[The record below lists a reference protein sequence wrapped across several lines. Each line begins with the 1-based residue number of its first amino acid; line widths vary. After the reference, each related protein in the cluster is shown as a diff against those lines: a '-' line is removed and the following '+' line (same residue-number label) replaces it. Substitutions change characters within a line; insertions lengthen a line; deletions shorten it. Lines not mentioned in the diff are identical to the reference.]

1 MYRFLI
7 LAICCTFV
15 HVRADAYH
23 IIGGEIYYTYVGTA
37 GDGVFRYEIVL
48 KLYRDADFTCGPIQG
63 CLDHF
68 EDPVPIN
75 IYNSSGQRI
84 TNALQLY
91 IKQTKPL
98 RDTLKNPCLAP
109 RTQNLEVAYYRDTVE
124 LPASPGG
131 YYVTYQRCC
140 RGEKLVNIYDSE
152 HEGSTFYTVIPG
164 TDKRPT
170 NSSARFN
177 HDGAI
182 VICNSLPFAFN
193 YSATDPDGD
202 SLTYML
208 CSALTGGATRSE
220 AMSTTPPP
228 YTNTVNYVAPYSGA
242 NPMGG
247 APQIS
252 IDNNGILR
260 GTPNREG
267 KFVISVCVNEYDR
280 RTKVLLGTHHKDLLL
295 TVFNCK
301 TNIKA
306 GFPSVLMNCVEN
318 PDLAV
323 TIPNYSNAGF
333 TSAYYWEF
341 GDGTDTITFDKT
353 VFSHQ
358 YPDTGIYKVKLVVN
372 RGLSCTDS
380 VTGFVHNYP
389 GLKADFTMEGL
400 CRGEPIRFNDI
411 SSYRYGKITS
421 RRWDIGVTDAPQFAS
436 AVSTQLNYVYQDG
449 GAYTVTLKILTDR
462 SCSAELAKEI
472 TVYEVNPFAGNDT
485 ILAKGQ
491 KLQLNASGGEFY
503 AWSPPVGLSNVNI
516 ADPYVSGDVDMTY
529 LLKVSNSQGC
539 IGYDSVS
546 VKYYAGP
553 EVYIPTAFSPN
564 GDGQNDRFRFIPVGI
579 TEYEYFR
586 IFNRWGQEIYS
597 STDFRQGWDGTI
609 KGAPAPVDTYI
620 WILAGKDLTGKSI
633 LKKGTVTLV
642 K

>member
-1 MYRFLI
+1 MY
-7 LAICCTFV
+7 
-15 HVRADAYH
+15 
-23 IIGGEIYYTYVGTA
+23 
-37 GDGVFRYEIVL
+37 RYEIVL

-75 IYNSSGQRI
+75 IYNAAGTRI

-91 IKQTKPL
+91 IVQTKSL

-109 RTQNLEVAYYRDTVE
+109 RTQNLEVAFYRDTIE

-140 RGEKLVNIYDSE
+140 RGEKLINIYDSE

-164 TDKRPT
+164 TDKIPT
-170 NSSARFN
+170 NSSARFK

-182 VICNSLPFAFN
+182 VICNSLPFTFN
-193 YSATDPDGD
+193 YAAFDPDGD
-202 SLTYML
+202 SLTYTL

-220 AMSTTPPP
+220 AMASNPPP
-228 YTNTVNYVAPYSGA
+228 YTNTVNYVAPYSGP

-247 APQIS
+247 APQIT

-280 RTKVLLGTHHKDLLL
+280 HTKILLGTHHKDLLL

-306 GFPSVLMNCVEN
+306 GFPSVLMNCVIS

-333 TSAYYWEF
+333 TSTYHWNF

-353 VFSHQ
+353 VFKHL
-358 YPDTGIYKVKLVVN
+358 YPDTGVYKVKLVVN

-400 CRGEPIRFNDI
+400 CRGAPIRFNDI
-411 SSYRYGKITS
+411 SSYTYGKITN
-421 RRWDIGVTDAPQFAS
+421 RRWDIGIPDAPQFAS
-436 AVSTQLNYVYQDG
+436 AVSTQLNYVYQKG
-449 GAYTVTLKILTDR
+449 GTYTVTLHVLTDR
-462 SCSAELAKEI
+462 SCSAELSKEI

-503 AWSPPVGLSNVNI
+503 AWSPPEGLSNI
-516 ADPYVSGDVDMTY
+516 SIPDPVAGGDQDVTY

-539 IGYDSVS
+539 IGYDTVS

-553 EVYIPTAFSPN
+553 DIYIPTAFSPN
-564 GDGQNDRFRFIPVGI
+564 GDGQNDQFRFIPVGI
-579 TEYEYFR
+579 TEYAYFR

-597 STDFRQGWDGTI
+597 STDFRKGWDGNI

-620 WILAGKDLTGKSI
+620 WILAGKDFTGKSI

>member
-1 MYRFLI
+1 M
-7 LAICCTFV
+7 
-15 HVRADAYH
+15 
-23 IIGGEIYYTYVGTA
+23 
-37 GDGVFRYEIVL
+37 L

-75 IYNSSGQRI
+75 IYNSGGQRI

-91 IKQTKPL
+91 IKQTFPL

-140 RGEKLVNIYDSE
+140 RGEKLVNIHDSE

-280 RTKVLLGTHHKDLLL
+280 RTKILLGTHHKDLLL

-318 PDLAV
+318 TDLAV

-341 GDGTDTITFDKT
+341 GDGTDTVTFDKT

-358 YPDTGIYKVKLVVN
+358 YPDTGIFKVKLVVN

-436 AVSTQLNYVYQDG
+436 AVSTQLSYVYQDG

-462 SCSAELAKEI
+462 SCSAELAKDI

-503 AWSPPVGLSNVNI
+503 AWSPPQGLSNVNI

-539 IGYDSVS
+539 FGYDSIS

-553 EVYIPTAFSPN
+553 EIYIPTAFSPN

>member
-37 GDGVFRYEIVL
+37 GDGIYRYEIVL

-75 IYNSSGQRI
+75 IYNSNGTRI
-84 TNALQLY
+84 TNALQLR
-91 IKQTKPL
+91 IKQTLPL

-109 RTQNLEVAYYRDTVE
+109 RTQNLEVAFYRDTID

-140 RGEKLVNIYDSE
+140 RGEKLINIYDSE

-164 TDKRPT
+164 TDKKPT
-170 NSSARFN
+170 NSSARFK

-182 VICNSLPFAFN
+182 VICNLLPFTFN
-193 YSATDPDGD
+193 YSAFDPDGD
-202 SLTYML
+202 SLTYTL
-208 CSALTGGATRSE
+208 CSALTGGSTRSE
-220 AMSTTPPP
+220 AMATSPPP
-228 YTNTVNYVAPYSGA
+228 YTNTVNYVTPYSGA

-247 APQIS
+247 SPQIT
-252 IDNNGILR
+252 IDNNGMLK
-260 GTPNREG
+260 GTPTREG

-280 RTKVLLGTHHKDLLL
+280 ATKMLIGTHHKDLLL

-301 TNIKA
+301 TSIKA
-306 GFPSVLMNCVEN
+306 GFPSILMNCVAS
-318 PDLAV
+318 PDLSV

-333 TSAYYWEF
+333 TSSYYWQL
-341 GDGTDTITFDKT
+341 GDGTDTVTFDKT
-353 VFSHQ
+353 VFTHT

-372 RGLSCTDS
+372 PGLSCTDS

-389 GLKADFTMEGL
+389 GLKADFTVEGL
-400 CRGEPIRFNDI
+400 CRGEPIRFNDN
-411 SSYRYGKITS
+411 STYTYGKITS
-421 RRWDIGVTDAPQFAS
+421 RRWDIGIPNGSQFAS

-449 GAYTVTLKILTDR
+449 GTYTVTMNILTDR
-462 SCSAELAKEI
+462 SCSAEIIKEI

-491 KLQLNASGGEFY
+491 QLQLTASGGEFY
-503 AWSPPVGLSNVNI
+503 AWSPPDGLSSINI
-516 ADPYVSGDVDMTY
+516 PDPVVSGDQDMTY
-529 LLKVSNSQGC
+529 YLKVSNSQGC
-539 IGYDSVS
+539 FGYDSIS

-564 GDGQNDRFRFIPVGI
+564 GDGQNDKFRFIPVGI
-579 TEYEYFR
+579 TAYEFFR
-586 IFNRWGQEIYS
+586 IFNRWGQEVYS
-597 STDFRQGWDGTI
+597 STDFRKGWDGTI
-609 KGAPAPVDTYI
+609 KGEPAPVDTYI
-620 WILAGKDLTGKSI
+620 WILSGKDFTGKSI

>member
-1 MYRFLI
+1 M
-7 LAICCTFV
+7 
-15 HVRADAYH
+15 
-23 IIGGEIYYTYVGTA
+23 GTA
-37 GDGVFRYEIVL
+37 GDGIYRYEIVL

-75 IYNSSGQRI
+75 IYNSNGTRI
-84 TNALQLY
+84 TNALQLR
-91 IKQTKPL
+91 IKQTLPL

-109 RTQNLEVAYYRDTVE
+109 RTQNLEVAFYRDTID

-140 RGEKLVNIYDSE
+140 RGEKLINIYDSE

-164 TDKRPT
+164 TDKKPT
-170 NSSARFN
+170 NSSARFK

-182 VICNSLPFAFN
+182 VICNLLPFTFN
-193 YSATDPDGD
+193 YSAFDPDGD
-202 SLTYML
+202 SLTYTL
-208 CSALTGGATRSE
+208 CSALTGGSTRSE
-220 AMSTTPPP
+220 AMATSPPP
-228 YTNTVNYVAPYSGA
+228 YTNTVNYVTPYSGA

-247 APQIS
+247 SPQIT
-252 IDNNGILR
+252 IDNNGMLK
-260 GTPNREG
+260 GTPTREG

-280 RTKVLLGTHHKDLLL
+280 ATKMLIGTHHKDLLL

-301 TNIKA
+301 TSIKA
-306 GFPSVLMNCVEN
+306 GFPSILMNCVAS
-318 PDLAV
+318 PDLSV

-333 TSAYYWEF
+333 TSSYYWQL
-341 GDGTDTITFDKT
+341 GDGTDTVTFDKT
-353 VFSHQ
+353 VFTHT

-372 RGLSCTDS
+372 PGLSCTDS

-389 GLKADFTMEGL
+389 GLKADFTVEGL
-400 CRGEPIRFNDI
+400 CRGEPIRFNDN
-411 SSYRYGKITS
+411 STYTYGKITS
-421 RRWDIGVTDAPQFAS
+421 RRWDIGIPNGPQFAS

-449 GAYTVTLKILTDR
+449 GTYTVTMNILTDR
-462 SCSAELAKEI
+462 SCSAEIIKEI

-491 KLQLNASGGEFY
+491 QLQLTASGGEFY
-503 AWSPPVGLSNVNI
+503 AWSPPDGLSSINI
-516 ADPYVSGDVDMTY
+516 PDPVVSGDQDMTY
-529 LLKVSNSQGC
+529 YLKVSNSQGC
-539 IGYDSVS
+539 FGYDSIS

-564 GDGQNDRFRFIPVGI
+564 GDGQNDKFRFIPVGI
-579 TEYEYFR
+579 TAYEFFR
-586 IFNRWGQEIYS
+586 IFNRWGQEVYS
-597 STDFRQGWDGTI
+597 STDFRKGWDGTI
-609 KGAPAPVDTYI
+609 KGEPAPVDTYI
-620 WILAGKDLTGKSI
+620 WILSGKDFTGKSI

>member
-23 IIGGEIYYTYVGTA
+23 IIGGEIYYAYLGPA
-37 GDGVFRYEIVL
+37 GDGMFRYEIVL

-68 EDPVPIN
+68 ENPVPVN
-75 IYNSSGQRI
+75 IYNASGIRV
-84 TNALQLY
+84 TNARQMY
-91 IKQTKPL
+91 IHETKAL

-124 LPASPGG
+124 LPASYGG

-140 RGEKLVNIYDSE
+140 RGEKLANIYDSE
-152 HEGSTFYTVIPG
+152 HEGSTFYTTIPG
-164 TDKRPT
+164 SEKRPT
-170 NSSARFN
+170 NSSVFFK

-182 VICNSLPFAFN
+182 VICNSLPFTFD
-193 YSATDPDGD
+193 YSAFDPDGD
-202 SLTYML
+202 SLTYTL
-208 CSALTGGATRSE
+208 CNALTGGSTRSE
-220 AMSTTPPP
+220 GVASNPPP
-228 YTNTVNYVAPYSGA
+228 YNSIVNYVTPYSGT

-247 APQIS
+247 SPQIS
-252 IDNNGILR
+252 IDNHGILR

-267 KFVISVCVNEYDR
+267 KFVISVCVSEYDR
-280 RTKVLLGTHHKDLLL
+280 RTKVLLGTHQKDLLL

-301 TNIKA
+301 TNIQA
-306 GFPSVLMNCVEN
+306 GFPSVLMNCVASPE
-318 PDLAV
+318 LSV

-333 TSAYYWEF
+333 TSSYYWDF
-341 GDGTDTITFDKT
+341 GDGTDTITFDKS
-353 VFSHQ
+353 VFNHL
-358 YPDTGIYKVKLVVN
+358 YPDTGVYELKLVVN

-389 GLKADFTMEGL
+389 GLNADFTVQGL
-400 CRGEPIRFNDI
+400 CRGEPILFNDV
-411 SSYRYGKITS
+411 SSYTYGKITS
-421 RRWDIGVTDAPQFAS
+421 RRWDIGIPDAPQPTS
-436 AVSTQLNYVYQDG
+436 AVSTQLNYIYQNG
-449 GAYTVTLKILTDR
+449 GKYTVSLSVLTDR
-462 SCSAELAKEI
+462 SCSATVSKEI

-485 ILAKGQ
+485 ILARGQ
-491 KLQLNASGGEFY
+491 SLQLNATGGDFY
-503 AWSPPVGLSNVNI
+503 AWSPPDGLNNINI
-516 ADPYVSGDVDMTY
+516 ANPVASGNQDITY

-539 IGYDSVS
+539 IGYDSIN

-553 EVYIPTAFSPN
+553 EIYIPNAFSPN

-586 IFNRWGQEIYS
+586 IYNRWGQEIYS
-597 STDFRQGWDGTI
+597 STDFRKGWDGTI
-609 KGAPAPVDTYI
+609 KGMPAPVDTYI

>member
-37 GDGVFRYEIVL
+37 GDGIFRYEIVL

-63 CLDHF
+63 CIDHF

-75 IYNSSGQRI
+75 IYNGSGQRI

-164 TDKRPT
+164 TDKRAT
-170 NSSARFN
+170 NSSTRFN

-182 VICNSLPFAFN
+182 VICNSLPFTFN

-228 YTNTVNYVAPYSGA
+228 YTNTVNYVSPYSGA

-280 RTKVLLGTHHKDLLL
+280 RTKILLGTHHKDLLL

-341 GDGTDTITFDKT
+341 GDGTDTVTFDKT

-400 CRGEPIRFNDI
+400 CRGEPIRFNDV

-472 TVYEVNPFAGNDT
+472 TVYEVNPSAGNDT

-503 AWSPPVGLSNVNI
+503 AWSPPQGLSNVNI
-516 ADPYVSGDVDMTY
+516 ADPFASGDVDMTY

-539 IGYDSVS
+539 VGYDSIS

-553 EVYIPTAFSPN
+553 EIYIPTAFSPN

>member
-1 MYRFLI
+1 MYRFLL

-37 GDGVFRYEIVL
+37 GDGIFRYEIVL

-75 IYNSSGQRI
+75 IYNSTGTRI
-84 TNALQLY
+84 TNALQLR
-91 IKQTKPL
+91 IKQTLPL

-109 RTQNLEVAYYRDTVE
+109 RTQNLEVAFYRDTIS

-140 RGEKLVNIYDSE
+140 RGEKLINIYDSE

-164 TDKRPT
+164 TDKRAT
-170 NSSARFN
+170 NSSARFK

-182 VICNSLPFAFN
+182 VICNLLPFTFN
-193 YSATDPDGD
+193 YSAFDPDGD
-202 SLTYML
+202 SLTYTL
-208 CSALTGGATRSE
+208 CSALTGGSTRSE
-220 AMSTTPPP
+220 AMATSPPP
-228 YTNTVNYVAPYSGA
+228 YTNTVNYVSPYSGA

-247 APQIS
+247 SPQIS
-252 IDNNGILR
+252 IDNEGILR

-280 RTKVLLGTHHKDLLL
+280 RTKILLGTHHKDLLL

-301 TNIKA
+301 TSIKA
-306 GFPSVLMNCVEN
+306 GFPSILMNCVAS

-333 TSAYYWEF
+333 TSSYYWQF
-341 GDGTDTITFDKT
+341 GDGTDTVTFDKT
-353 VFSHQ
+353 VFTHT

-372 RGLSCTDS
+372 PGLSCTDS

-389 GLKADFTMEGL
+389 GLKADFTVEGL
-400 CRGEPIRFNDI
+400 CRGEPIRFNDV
-411 SSYRYGKITS
+411 STYTYGKITS
-421 RRWDIGVTDAPQFAS
+421 RRWDMGITDGPQFSS
-436 AVSTQLNYVYQDG
+436 AVSTQLNYTYQDG
-449 GAYTVTLKILTDR
+449 GTYTVTMNILTNR
-462 SCSAELAKEI
+462 SCSAELTKEI
-472 TVYEVNPFAGNDT
+472 TVYAVNPFAGNDT

-491 KLQLNASGGEFY
+491 KLQLAASGGEFY
-503 AWSPPVGLSNVNI
+503 AWSPADGLSSVNI
-516 ADPYVSGDVDMTY
+516 PDPVVSGDQDMTY

-539 IGYDSVS
+539 FGYDSIS

-564 GDGQNDRFRFIPVGI
+564 GDGQNDQFRFIPVGI
-579 TEYEYFR
+579 TEYEFFR
-586 IFNRWGQEIYS
+586 IFNRWGQEVYS
-597 STDFRQGWDGTI
+597 STDFRKGWDGTI

-620 WILAGKDLTGKSI
+620 WILAGKDFTGKSI